1 MGTSR
6 SEASSTGPS
15 SPRAP
20 GALGVLLLLA
30 VVGGLSAVGGAGC
43 ATRRLPPVSKVVNG
57 RVVISRGI
65 SPEAY
70 EHAIRARLYEEEHRW
85 EDAAA
90 ELARALTFDDEAAEL
105 EAELADVFLRL
116 GRVDDAAA
124 RADASLRTGLTVP
137 GYLASAR
144 VAEARRDPRQALS
157 RYQAATALARSD
169 GDPEAIESSHLAL
182 VTAQMAALD
191 VEGAYG
197 TMKNLRDLA
206 ADSLPA
212 RLQLAALAWA
222 LGRLAEADAALEEAL
237 AIEPAEPDARL
248 MLAALDAATGRTAEA
263 KAAFREAI
271 NRSEESLPVVEMFLK
286 WLVSRGDRSEAASEA
301 DGFTP
306 DAVDDT
312 TIESIVRIERAA
324 GRPERAIEACE
335 TARKRGVPA
344 ARLALLEAGALA
356 DRKEYEKAGKML
368 LAVPSGAP
376 EMFDARLRA
385 AEVLRELGTAAA
397 LAEAERALAE
407 GEAELAAHAPSA
419 PPVGGSSGS
428 SGVGST
434 GGKGTRAPPSTAR
447 VVPGLVAVRP
457 LATAPGTAD
466 AGVVVD
472 PGTGA
477 PGRVAGVKP
486 TDSAGAGDE
495 DDTGEVDAR
504 DARLEL
510 AIGRALLA
518 EKRGDATRAAAL
530 LDAAQGAAADDLRL
544 LPRLLLVRAG
554 VEERRGD
561 WKRALE
567 VAGRVLAVD
576 PRNVEA
582 LNFHGF
588 VSAEHGQDLPVTTRR
603 LQIAVALDPGAGGI
617 VDSLGFA
624 YLQSG
629 ELVPAAARLTEAD
642 RLEPGDPEIMS
653 HLGDLYVKQND
664 VARAVAT
671 YRAALTH
678 EPPERIQRKIE
689 SALRNLTGKP
699 TPSKAGPGKPG
710 PGKPG
715 PGKPGPGKPGA
726 AAK

>member
-6 SEASSTGPS
+6 SEPAP
-15 SPRAP
+15 PRAV
-20 GALGVLLLLA
+20 GALGILLA
-30 VVGGLSAVGGAGC
+30 VVGLWGVGGAGC
-43 ATRRLPPVSKVVNG
+43 ATRRLPPVSKIVDG
-57 RVVISRGI
+57 RVVVSRGI

-105 EAELADVFLRL
+105 EAELADVLLRL

-124 RADASLRTGLTVP
+124 RADSSLRTGLTVP

-169 GDPEAIESSHLAL
+169 GDPEAIEASHLAL

-271 NRSEESLPVVEMFLK
+271 NRSEESVPVVEMFLK

-301 DGFTP
+301 DRFTP

-312 TIESIVRIERAA
+312 TIETIVRIERAA

-335 TARKRGVPA
+335 AARKRGVSA

-368 LAVPSGAP
+368 LAVPSGVP
-376 EMFDARLRA
+376 ETFDARLRA
-385 AEVLRELGTAAA
+385 AEVLREVGSAAA
-397 LAEAERALAE
+397 LAEAERALTE
-407 GEAELAAHAPSA
+407 GEAALAVHGPS
-419 PPVGGSSGS
+419 PPPAGSVGGVG
-428 SGVGST
+428 GVGSP

-447 VVPGLVAVRP
+447 GVPGLVAVRP
-457 LATAPGTAD
+457 LAAAPGAAD
-466 AGVVVD
+466 ARAPAD
-472 PGTGA
+472 PGTGG
-477 PGRVAGVKP
+477 PGRIAGVKA
-486 TDSAGAGDE
+486 TETAADEE
-495 DDTGEVDAR
+495 DDTGDGDAR
-504 DARLEL
+504 DVRLEL

-518 EKRGDATRAAAL
+518 EKRGDATRAAGL
-530 LDAAQGAAADDLRL
+530 LDAAQKGSLDDPRL
-544 LPRLLLVRAG
+544 LPRVLLVRAG

-567 VAGRVLAVD
+567 LAGRVLAVD

-624 YLQSG
+624 YLAAG
-629 ELVPAAARLTEAD
+629 ELGAAAARLTEAD

-653 HLGDLYVKQND
+653 HLGELYAKQND
-664 VARAVAT
+664 VVRAVAT

-678 EPPERIQRKIE
+678 EPPERILRKIE
-689 SALRNLTGKP
+689 SALRDLTGKQAAGKLQGAGKQG
-699 TPSKAGPGKPG
+699 PSKR
-710 PGKPG
+710 
-715 PGKPGPGKPGA
+715 GA
-726 AAK
+726 AAQ

>member
-1 MGTSR
+1 M
-6 SEASSTGPS
+6 APA
-15 SPRAP
+15 SPRA
-20 GALGVLLLLA
+20 LGLLRILLA
-30 VVGGLSAVGGAGC
+30 VVGLGGVGGAGC

-57 RVVISRGI
+57 RVVVSRGI

-90 ELARALTFDDEAAEL
+90 ELRRALTFDDEAAEL

-116 GRVDDAAA
+116 GRVDDAAVQ
-124 RADASLRTGLTVP
+124 ADASLRTGLTVP

-144 VAEARRDPRQALS
+144 VAEARHDPRQALS
-157 RYQAATALARSD
+157 RYQAATALARGD
-169 GDPEAIESSHLAL
+169 GEPEAIEASHLAL

-206 ADSLPA
+206 ADSLAA

-248 MLAALDAATGRTAEA
+248 MLAALDAATGRTSEA

-286 WLVSRGDRSEAASEA
+286 WLVSRGDRSEAAGEA
-301 DGFTP
+301 DRFTP

-312 TIESIVRIERAA
+312 TIETIVRIERAA
-324 GRPERAIEACE
+324 GRPERAIEACQA
-335 TARKRGVPA
+335 ARKRGVPA

-356 DRKEYEKAGKML
+356 DRKDYEKAGKML
-368 LAVPSGAP
+368 LAVPSGVP

-385 AEVLRELGTAAA
+385 AEVLREIGTAAA
-397 LAEAERALAE
+397 LGEAERALGEA
-407 GEAELAAHAPSA
+407 EAELAVHATSRPPAAGPGATGDKGNRVPPNRA
-419 PPVGGSSGS
+419 P
-428 SGVGST
+428 T
-434 GGKGTRAPPSTAR
+434 NRAPPSAAR
-447 VVPGLVAVRP
+447 VVPGAVAVRP
-457 LATAPGTAD
+457 LAAAPGAAD
-466 AGVVVD
+466 AGAPAD
-472 PGTGA
+472 PISGS
-477 PGRVAGVKP
+477 PGSPGHM
-486 TDSAGAGDE
+486 AGDE
-495 DDTGEVDAR
+495 GDDAGDDDAR
-504 DARLEL
+504 DVRLEL
-510 AIGRALLA
+510 GIGRALLA
-518 EKRGDATRAAAL
+518 EKRGDASRAAAL
-530 LDAAQGAAADDLRL
+530 LDAAQKGSPDE
-544 LPRLLLVRAG
+544 PRLLLVRAG

-567 VAGRVLAVD
+567 LAARVLSVD

-624 YLQSG
+624 YLQAG
-629 ELVPAAARLTEAD
+629 ELALAAARLTEAD

-653 HLGDLYVKQND
+653 HLGDLYARQND
-664 VARAVAT
+664 IARAVAT

-678 EPPERIQRKIE
+678 APPERILRKIE
-689 SALRNLTGKP
+689 GALRNLAGKQPAGKQAAGKQPAGKQPAGKGTGKQG
-699 TPSKAGPGKPG
+699 AGE
-710 PGKPG
+710 
-715 PGKPGPGKPGA
+715 
-726 AAK
+726 